1 MLIQL
6 NKTLDLIQKTT
17 STLKE
22 IKKSYNIYQVFQF
35 DSQRR
40 TLAILAFVWFTSGF
54 CFYGLILNLEHL
66 GGDLITDSIVTFTG
80 EIISEIISGY
90 CADEFGRLIVL
101 KSAGFLGGTGFI
113 LYEMISSHKI
123 KTILIFI
130 TSFGFSATFNV
141 IYIYSPEIFPTS
153 VRSTVMGFLY
163 LLSRF
168 GALIVPSVSAF
179 VPHSPLLFG
188 VLAIVSSYLCFQLTE
203 TLGREMEDDMPE
215 VVRQK
220 SFLST
225 SNRAISKKLSRKYLS
240 KMSFNKAIVSDY
252 YFKVDA

>member
-1 MLIQL
+1 M
-6 NKTLDLIQKTT
+6 
-17 STLKE
+17 
-22 IKKSYNIYQVFQF
+22 
-35 DSQRR
+35 
-40 TLAILAFVWFTSGF
+40 
-54 CFYGLILNLEHL
+54 ILNLEHL

-90 CADEFGRLIVL
+90 LADEFGRLIVL
-101 KSAGFLGGTGFI
+101 KSAGFIGGIGFI
-113 LYEMISSHKI
+113 LYEIISNKSL
-123 KTILIFI
+123 KTLFIFM

-163 LLSRF
+163 LVSRL
-168 GALIVPSVSAF
+168 GALLVPTVST
-179 VPHSPLLFG
+179 VIPHTPILFAI
-188 VLAIVSSYLCFQLTE
+188 LAIISSYLCFQLTE

-225 SNRAISKKLSRKYLS
+225 SNRNVSRKLSRKYFS
-240 KMSFNKAIVSDY
+240 KMSFNKAIVSDF
-252 YFKVDA
+252 YFKIDD